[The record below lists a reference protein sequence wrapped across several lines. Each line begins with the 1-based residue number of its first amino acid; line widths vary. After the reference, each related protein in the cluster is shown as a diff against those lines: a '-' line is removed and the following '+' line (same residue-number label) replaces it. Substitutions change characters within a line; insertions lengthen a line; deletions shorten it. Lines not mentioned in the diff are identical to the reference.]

1 MGRAAV
7 GGGVV
12 RTEQSKAQYLESAMG
27 SEVGFTSFSCLVF
40 FACPSRVSIHSPMT
54 SPLFAARKDGSD
66 QARQAVSILEG
77 PGVEGGSVDDLRR
90 RTRVWTVVA
99 MLDVDKIA
107 SSCLCHELFFEKS
120 WPLILPA
127 RHLGRW

>member
-12 RTEQSKAQYLESAMG
+12 STAESRVQYLESAMG
-27 SEVGFTSFSCLVF
+27 SKVEFASFSRLVF
-40 FACPSRVSIHSPMT
+40 FACASRVSIHSPTT

-66 QARQAVSILEG
+66 QARQAISILEG

-90 RTRVWTVVA
+90 RTRAWTECGLLVA
-99 MLDVDKIA
+99 MLNVACVDKIA
-107 SSCLCHELFFEKS
+107 RRNDCLP
-120 WPLILPA
+120 WILPKKLPTI
-127 RHLGRW
+127 R